1 MHQLIKHLFKTR
13 CAVAFLLFGLASPL
27 LGKPADEDTR
37 TINFP
42 KKNPTFTFSVPA
54 DWTSKVDKEG
64 DIACS
69 SDDGSDFAF
78 TIMIAKDIESLADL
92 KEFLPK
98 MAEEIAT
105 GAKLKKVKIGD
116 LSEGKSPDGISMAVL
131 ETVGKIQGEDFIIT
145 LMGFTPARGKYY
157 ILMTSEGADIDK
169 AHQKEMSKI
178 VDSIKKAE

>member
-1 MHQLIKHLFKTR
+1 MQRLIKRLLTPRFT
-13 CAVAFLLFGLASPL
+13 AALLFIALASPL
-27 LGKPADEDTR
+27 FGRPVDADTR
-37 TINFP
+37 TITFP
-42 KKNPTFTFSVPA
+42 KKNPTFTISVPA
-54 DWTSKVDKEG
+54 DWTSKVDKDG
-64 DIACS
+64 DIECR
-69 SDDGSDFAF
+69 SDDGSDFGF

-98 MAEEIAT
+98 MADEIAT

-157 ILMTSEGADIDK
+157 ILMTSEGAEVDK
-169 AHQKEMSKI
+169 AHQKDMSKI